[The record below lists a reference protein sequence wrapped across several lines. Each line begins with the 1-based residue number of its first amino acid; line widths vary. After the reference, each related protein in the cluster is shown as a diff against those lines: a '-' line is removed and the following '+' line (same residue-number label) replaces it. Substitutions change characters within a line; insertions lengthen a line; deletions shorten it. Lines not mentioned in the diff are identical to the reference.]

1 MGKDKIDIN
10 ENLKSTPNTFVIK
23 DYLQKYLNTSS
34 KLFLKEIILL
44 ATMYLFY
51 VNVETNELILA
62 VKYTVILFVI
72 RYLLSIFTDIQN
84 VNSKRRYFQIN
95 GNVLLFSVILLIIAK
110 QNYIGYNWVWVLIIS
125 YSLLVISTREH
136 YTSDII
142 ITVLLVH
149 YVLTN
154 NFITSY
160 V

>member
-1 MGKDKIDIN
+1 MEKDKIDMN
-10 ENLKSTPNTFVIK
+10 NNLDQTPNTFVIK
-23 DYLQKYLNTSS
+23 DYLQKYLDTSS
-34 KLFLKEIILL
+34 KPFLKEIILL
-44 ATMYLFY
+44 ATIYFFY
-51 VNVETNELILA
+51 INVEIDVLTLA
-62 VKYTVILFVI
+62 LKYALILFVL
-72 RYLLSIFTDIQN
+72 RYLLSVFTDIQN

-110 QNYIGYNWVWVLIIS
+110 KNYIGYNWVWVLIIS
-125 YSLLVISTREH
+125 YSLLVISTLEH

>member
-1 MGKDKIDIN
+1 M
-10 ENLKSTPNTFVIK
+10 
-23 DYLQKYLNTSS
+23 QKYLDTSS
-34 KLFLKEIILL
+34 KPFLKEIVLL
-44 ATMYLFY
+44 ATMYFFY
-51 VNVETNELILA
+51 VNVETDVLTLA
-62 VKYTVILFVI
+62 LKYALVLFVL
-72 RYLLSIFTDIQN
+72 RYLLSVFTDIQN